1 MSGGYHW
8 MGYKP
13 TNTTEGIALYH
24 VFLIIITSYY
34 WLMVDLPLWKKKMMS
49 SSVGMMTFPVF
60 LGSHKIPWF
69 QSPPNSITFR
79 DFDGTFVDSWP
90 HGNLGA
96 DSQIVPRS
104 VDQEIK
110 FPCEVQW
117 IYRWESPN
125 WNVVVVVVVV
135 VVVDLVRGFTH
146 WKWWIFHSYVSF
158 P

>member
-1 MSGGYHW
+1 MAPKSWQSWLGLCQVGTIGWVINQQTQLRASPCTMCFWLSLH
-8 MGYKP
+8 
-13 TNTTEGIALYH
+13 
-24 VFLIIITSYY
+24 LITGW
-34 WLMVDLPLWKKKMMS
+34 WLTYPSEKKMMS

-69 QSPPNSITFR
+69 QSPPTSITFR

-96 DSQIVPRS
+96 DSQSVPRS

-125 WNVVVVVVVV
+125 WNVVVVV
-135 VVVDLVRGFTH
+135 DLVRGFTH
-146 WKWWIFHSYVSF
+146 WKWWIF

>member
-1 MSGGYHW
+1 
-8 MGYKP
+8 
-13 TNTTEGIALYH
+13 
-24 VFLIIITSYY
+24 
-34 WLMVDLPLWKKKMMS
+34 MMS

-125 WNVVVVVVVV
+125 WNVVVVVVV
-135 VVVDLVRGFTH
+135 DFRIL
-146 WKWWIFHSYVSF
+146 KWRYVSTICQATFCGDIHLHRPYIGLVYGRYLHFRILKF
-158 P
+158 PLILWMEKLKHSIRYRKTTKTLLPRG